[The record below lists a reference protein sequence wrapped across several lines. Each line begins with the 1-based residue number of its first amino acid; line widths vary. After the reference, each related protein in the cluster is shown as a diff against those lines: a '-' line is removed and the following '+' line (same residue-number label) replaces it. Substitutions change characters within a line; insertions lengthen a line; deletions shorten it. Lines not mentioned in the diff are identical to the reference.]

1 MKRFTLFTVL
11 FFASKIIFAQF
22 PGGGGGAAV
31 ITGKISGTVI
41 DSITKKPV
49 DYATV
54 ALSRSGQTKST
65 NGSLAD
71 DKGNFKIDN
80 IKPGKY
86 RLTITF
92 IGYQTK
98 IIDPVETTNSK
109 LDFNAGNIILSP
121 DNKMLNEV
129 TVIGETPII
138 ENRIDKIVYN
148 AEKDV
153 TSAGGNAT
161 DVLRKVPLLSVDYEG
176 NVSLRGS
183 ANVRVLING
192 KPSGVMAGNMADAL
206 KAIPADQIKNVEV
219 ITSPSAKYDAE
230 GTSGIINIITK
241 KNNLEGINGSVNSS
255 LGTRQNNANLNLNI
269 KKGRLGFSTNAGGNY
284 SWLVTNKINIASTG
298 LNFSNTQTGNNQTNR
313 LSGNGSAGM
322 DYDFNTYNSI
332 SSTIKFSRFGTGS
345 DGDNLAT
352 AINNGNTS
360 SFLRTTNSDFS
371 VFNYDWNNDF
381 THKFKKEGQQYSIA
395 AQYTKG
401 QNQNDYI
408 TNFSNTNITERANN
422 DGTNEELTFQF
433 DYTHP
438 FKKVIW
444 EAGAKS
450 ILRDI
455 NSDSKAVNN
464 TSGNFNPITGRNNIY
479 NYIQDVYAA
488 YSTFAFT
495 LAKKYGFK
503 LGGRYEFTDI
513 NGASTP
519 AAVNSPEFA
528 NNYGTFVPSVVVS
541 RGFKNFQTVKLS
553 YNKRIQRPS
562 LFYLNP
568 FLNVADPLQ
577 PSQGNPKLA
586 PEIAHNFELGYSTFV
601 KTTIINASV
610 FYRRTNNIIES
621 LNIPTT
627 EGGKSFNLQ
636 TFQNIGNN
644 NSFGFNFFG
653 SINPIKVLT
662 LRSNLNINSYNINVN
677 NSGLNAIAST
687 TGKTFFLYNA
697 FVSGSVNLPKGYVI
711 ESFVI
716 LNSPRRTF
724 QGQNAGFNMW
734 ITGLKKEIFEK
745 KGSLGLTIIDPF
757 NERKNFYSSL
767 TGTNFSQTSNFSIP
781 FRSFGVNFSWRFG
794 TLKAGAPKKKRG
806 VTNDDLKQG
815 ESGQG
820 AGAAGAGAA
829 GGNN

>member
-1 MKRFTLFTVL
+1 MMKRFTLFTIL
-11 FFASKIIFAQF
+11 FFASKMIFAQF
-22 PGGGGGAAV
+22 PGGGAGTAV

-49 DYATV
+49 DYATISL
-54 ALSRSGQTKST
+54 AKSGQTKST

-80 IKPGKY
+80 IRPGKH
-86 RLTITF
+86 RLIISF

-98 IIDPVETTNSK
+98 IIDPIETTNTK
-109 LDFNAGNIILSP
+109 PDFNVGNIILSP
-121 DNKMLNEV
+121 NSKTLNEV
-129 TVIGETPII
+129 VVVGETPVI
-138 ENRIDKIVYN
+138 ENKIDKIVYN

-241 KNNLEGINGSVNSS
+241 KNNLEGISGSVNSS
-255 LGTRQNNANLNLNI
+255 VGTRQNNANVNLNV
-269 KKGRLGFSTNAGGNY
+269 KKGRLGFTTNAGGNY
-284 SWLVTNKINIASTG
+284 SWLVRNRININSIGT
-298 LNFSNTQTGNNQTNR
+298 NFSNTQSGSNQQDR
-313 LSGNGSAGM
+313 LAGNGSAGM
-322 DYDFNTYNSI
+322 DYDFNAYNSV
-332 SSTIKFSRFGTGS
+332 SSTLKFSRFGTGS

-352 AINNGNTS
+352 AINNGNIS
-360 SFLRTTNSDFS
+360 SFTRSTNNDFS

-395 AQYTKG
+395 AQFTKG
-401 QNQNDYI
+401 SNQNDYI
-408 TNFSNTNITERANN
+408 TNFSNTNITERADN
-422 DGTNEELTFQF
+422 DGTNQEVTFQF

-455 NSDSKAVNN
+455 NSDSRAENN
-464 TSGNFNPITGRNNIY
+464 ANGSFSPITARTNIY
-479 NYIQDVYAA
+479 NYNQDVYAA

-513 NGASTP
+513 NGSSTP
-519 AAVNSPEFA
+519 VAVNAPPVE
-528 NNYGTFVPSVVVS
+528 NNYGTFVPSIVVS

-562 LFYLNP
+562 LFFLNP
-568 FLNVADPLQ
+568 FLNLADPLQ
-577 PSQGNPKLA
+577 PSQGNPKLD
-586 PEIAHNFELGYSTFV
+586 PEIAHNFEIGYSTFI

-610 FYRRTNNIIES
+610 FFRRTNNIIES

-627 EGGKSFNLQ
+627 EGGRSFNLQ

-644 NSFGFNFFG
+644 SSFGFNFFG
-653 SINPIKVLT
+653 SVNPIKPLT
-662 LRSNLNINSYNINVN
+662 LRSNININSYNINVN
-677 NSGLNAIAST
+677 NGGLNASAST
-687 TGKTFFLYNA
+687 TDKTFLLYNA
-697 FVSGSVNLPKGYVI
+697 FVSGSLNLAKGYVI

-734 ITGLKKEIFEK
+734 ITGFKKEIFEK

-757 NERKNFYSSL
+757 NERKNFDSSL
-767 TGTNFSQTSNFSIP
+767 IGTNFSQTSNFSIP

-794 TLKAGAPKKKRG
+794 SLKAAAPKKKRG
-806 VTNDDLKQG
+806 VTNDDLKEGEQG
-815 ESGQG
+815 GGIGGG
-820 AGAAGAGAA
+820 A
-829 GGNN
+829 NN